1 MMLLNDVL
9 VGKCCRAE
17 CLEMGVPVPSGRY
30 VQPWD
35 PSSDFSRS
43 DSSLSH
49 DMRIVFLPSNS
60 SILLNSQ
67 NHSESQEISF
77 SRIHTLMYFINCF
90 RLSKIAFQVQM
101 SFFQYFKAH
110 EPNYKLTY
118 YMLPCNVST

>member
-49 DMRIVFLPSNS
+49 AYCLSPFKQFHSLKLPESLRITGNK
-60 SILLNSQ
+60 
-67 NHSESQEISF
+67 SF

-90 RLSKIAFQVQM
+90 RLSKIAFQGQM

-118 YMLPCNVST
+118 YMLP